1 MERHG
6 SLVAAL
12 VLALPGCATV
22 YDLDN
27 RMPDAR
33 YTSQKSVAVLTQCIS
48 AGMSSLGRYQVERSA
63 DTSWITLTTQTGNP
77 AARVTIRAAQ
87 NGSVILARQ
96 TINYSLGRV
105 IERCL

>member
-1 MERHG
+1 MKRHG
-6 SLVAAL
+6 FLVAAL
-12 VLALPGCATV
+12 TLLLPGCATV

-48 AGMSSLGRYQVERSA
+48 SGMSSLGRYQVERGTNA
-63 DTSWITLTTQTGNP
+63 NYITLTTQTGNP
-77 AARVTIRAAQ
+77 AARVTIRATQ
-87 NGSVILARQ
+87 TGSVVLAAQ

>member
-1 MERHG
+1 MKRYG
-6 SLVAAL
+6 SLAA
-12 VLALPGCATV
+12 VLALLLPSCATI

-33 YTSQKSVAVLTQCIS
+33 YTSQKSVPVLTQCIS
-48 AGMSSLGRYQVERSA
+48 SGMSSLGRHQVERGA
-63 DTSWITLTTQTGNP
+63 DTTWITLTTQTGNP
-77 AARVTIRAAQ
+77 AARVTLRAAQ
-87 NGSVILARQ
+87 TGTVVLVRQ